1 LSQNTVY
8 LISDIA
14 KINKLADVFAIFNL
28 WNIIAH
34 VFPLSLNKY
43 ELSETAKSGSD
54 RYRRVMWFFWTN
66 S

>member
-1 LSQNTVY
+1 LLQNTVY
-8 LISDIA
+8 LISDKA
-14 KINKLADVFAIFNL
+14 KINKFADIFAFFNL

-34 VFPLSLNKY
+34 VFPLSLKKY

-54 RYRRVMWFFWTN
+54 RY